1 MNGLNARLLAIKCY
15 INILS
20 KKLFIEDSF
29 SILNTKVKD
38 EEIKEDDISFI
49 KNLLHQAIR
58 NKFHLENILFQNIT
72 KETNIKV
79 INLLILALCEYFY
92 LSTKDYAIINT
103 YVEASKKLN
112 LTHYTSFINGV
123 LRNIFRKD
131 KTELFQTPIFPVEN
145 EIYNDLILSY
155 GEQTAKN
162 IYQELNHQK
171 DLDLVVLNENIL
183 DKDFFTNKTTKI
195 FNHLYRLNEYQKD
208 VKTIAGF
215 DKGSFFIQS
224 FSSYFA
230 IYLVS
235 NYLENSNSIADLCAS
250 PGGKSILLNLYS
262 KKNIDAYDISKNK
275 LLTMEHNLSRLNLN
289 NSIHLYQKDI
299 LSFDNFYNYDF
310 ILIDSPC
317 SATGTINKHPEIIH
331 NKTLKDIKSLAEN
344 QFKLLNHVYQ
354 NTKPQ
359 TYIYYCT
366 CSLQKQEGEEV
377 INKLVNNKKDIK
389 IIPLNQNQDINH
401 TLKDINGL
409 QIDNIFTKQGLLR
422 ILPHHLFGGTE
433 GFFAA
438 LLLKE

>member
-58 NKFHLENILFQNIT
+58 NKFHLESILFQNIT

-171 DLDLVVLNENIL
+171 DLDLVLLNENIL
-183 DKDFFTNKTTKI
+183 SIIEYTIYEESTN
-195 FNHLYRLNEYQKD
+195 
-208 VKTIAGF
+208 
-215 DKGSFFIQS
+215 
-224 FSSYFA
+224 
-230 IYLVS
+230 
-235 NYLENSNSIADLCAS
+235 
-250 PGGKSILLNLYS
+250 
-262 KKNIDAYDISKNK
+262 
-275 LLTMEHNLSRLNLN
+275 
-289 NSIHLYQKDI
+289 
-299 LSFDNFYNYDF
+299 
-310 ILIDSPC
+310 
-317 SATGTINKHPEIIH
+317 
-331 NKTLKDIKSLAEN
+331 
-344 QFKLLNHVYQ
+344 
-354 NTKPQ
+354 
-359 TYIYYCT
+359 
-366 CSLQKQEGEEV
+366 
-377 INKLVNNKKDIK
+377 
-389 IIPLNQNQDINH
+389 
-401 TLKDINGL
+401 
-409 QIDNIFTKQGLLR
+409 
-422 ILPHHLFGGTE
+422 
-433 GFFAA
+433 
-438 LLLKE
+438 